1 MSAHTAPTQPASP
14 DMREAQWQLPH
25 NPRSAKHARALL
37 RLQLT
42 DWKITGEVA
51 DTAELLL
58 SELVTNSI
66 RHARTPPGREIGVRL
81 ATYDGRLRVEIADAS
96 DRRPQPREAA
106 PEDEGGRGLAL
117 VQSLA
122 ERWGCCPRLHGIGK
136 ATWAELS
143 LSR

>member
-1 MSAHTAPTQPASP
+1 MSAQTASAQPASP

-25 NPRSAKHARALL
+25 TARSAGRARALL

-42 DWKITGEVA
+42 DWKITSEVA

-66 RHARTPPGREIGVRL
+66 RHARTPSGREIGLRF
-81 ATYDGRLRVEIADAS
+81 AMYDGRLRVEVADAS
-96 DRRPQPREAA
+96 DRRPRPREAA
-106 PEDEGGRGLAL
+106 PEDEGGRGLTL
-117 VQSLA
+117 VQALA

-136 ATWAELS
+136 AAWAELP
-143 LSR
+143 LPG